1 CGKTFR
7 YRSNLL
13 EHRRVHYGEKVYRC
27 ELCGKSF
34 FYLSSIL
41 RHQRSH
47 DSPAELRCSACL
59 KLFKDPKYF

>member
-13 EHRRVHYGEKVYRC
+13 EHRRVHLGEKVYRC

-41 RHQRSH
+41 RHQRCH
-47 DSPAELRCSACL
+47 DTRPGLRCSSCL

>member
-13 EHRRVHYGEKVYRC
+13 EHRRVHLGEKVYRC

-47 DSPAELRCSACL
+47 DARRDLRCSACL
-59 KLFKDPKYF
+59 KLFKDPAYF

>member
-7 YRSNLL
+7 YRSNLV
-13 EHRRVHYGEKVYRC
+13 EHRRVHLGEKVYRC

-47 DSPAELRCSACL
+47 QAPRDLRCSSCL
-59 KLFKDPKYF
+59 KFFKDPKYF

>member
-13 EHRRVHYGEKVYRC
+13 EHRRVHLGEKVYRC
-27 ELCGKSF
+27 EPCGKSF

-41 RHQRSH
+41 RHQRGHGSRRL
-47 DSPAELRCSACL
+47 LRCSACL
-59 KLFKDPKYF
+59 KLFKDPRYF